1 MDDQPAAPTK
11 STAIAA
17 IKDPN
22 EPFDLEELLGSA
34 GAVVGP
40 TTLPPETA
48 LPAVSALQAWGYD
61 AASDLSDSYASTE
74 PDSPSFGAA
83 AQGWARSDSQSSE
96 DEARKDEMEDFAAA
110 IAALPPLNTWHDTI
124 EQDILQHKFGE
135 GQLMYQDTS
144 RLPEKYKPRH
154 AVSPQQEAA
163 AADRSSSSGTVP
175 EVKAGAAAA
184 SAEQLQRVFEAIA
197 QGKHGVEDIA
207 QLVQL
212 SQEHDVEG
220 LSADAVRVPIPQVG
234 LELVFEPPAKPANAD
249 WSDSSAGDDVPATP
263 TGDFALSEEAAARVA
278 ELMGSDDDMH
288 SD

>member
-1 MDDQPAAPTK
+1 MDEQSAASTK
-11 STAIAA
+11 AADITA

-22 EPFDLEELLGSA
+22 EPFDLEELLSSA
-34 GAVVGP
+34 GPVVGP
-40 TTLPPETA
+40 TALPPETA
-48 LPAVSALQAWGYD
+48 LPPVSALQAWGYD

-74 PDSPSFGAA
+74 PGSPSFGAA
-83 AQGWARSDSQSSE
+83 AQGWARSGSQSSD

-124 EQDILQHKFGE
+124 EQDMLQHKFGE

-154 AVSPQQEAA
+154 AVSPQQDAA
-163 AADRSSSSGTVP
+163 AADRGPGSGTVP
-175 EVKAGAAAA
+175 VSEAGAAAA
-184 SAEQLQRVFEAIA
+184 STVQLQRVFEAIA

-212 SQEHDVEG
+212 SQERDVEG

-234 LELVFEPPAKPANAD
+234 LELVFEPPAKPADAD
-249 WSDSSAGDDVPATP
+249 WSDSSGEDVPASP
-263 TGDFALSEEAAARVA
+263 ARDFELSEEAAARVA
-278 ELMGSDDDMH
+278 ALMGTGDDMH